1 MWHCI
6 YWRLSIIILLV
17 YIIVYCLYLLLFTL
31 YPLPLWGTRWRSWLR
46 HCAISQKVAG
56 LIPDGVRSL
65 NILEP
70 SGPVQACNGIA
81 VPFTVYLFT
90 ATLQAFEPSLLF
102 FLTSVHDP
110 ESLASILCI
119 SFYCMDYSAIWEM
132 LAADWSTSII
142 VMYLLKSHL
151 THHHENLTSHNS
163 VNINY
168 REAIQ
173 EDEEGLLEGSVAEII
188 QRAKRK
194 RQSER
199 RGNTR
204 LGMMRHLYL
213 VVDNSDCMSNQDLKP
228 TRQLCTV
235 KVIS

>member
-1 MWHCI
+1 MEDAGS
-6 YWRLSIIILLV
+6 RLLHNINSYV
-17 YIIVYCLYLLLFTL
+17 PHYI
-31 YPLPLWGTRWRSWLR
+31 
-46 HCAISQKVAG
+46 
-56 LIPDGVRSL
+56 
-65 NILEP
+65 
-70 SGPVQACNGIA
+70 
-81 VPFTVYLFT
+81 
-90 ATLQAFEPSLLF
+90 
-102 FLTSVHDP
+102 
-110 ESLASILCI
+110 
-119 SFYCMDYSAIWEM
+119 
-132 LAADWSTSII
+132 
-142 VMYLLKSHL
+142 KSHL

-235 KVIS
+235 KVVN

>member
-1 MWHCI
+1 MKLNTSGWTPFVTRKLMHLSSCTWHRI
-6 YWRLSIIILLV
+6 YWKMYIIILVV
-17 YIIVYCLYLLLFTL
+17 YIIVYCLYLRLITFYPVPLNSYIAALL
-31 YPLPLWGTRWRSWLR
+31 
-46 HCAISQKVAG
+46 
-56 LIPDGVRSL
+56 
-65 NILEP
+65 N
-70 SGPVQACNGIA
+70 PVSCSFYN
-81 VPFTVYLFT
+81 L
-90 ATLQAFEPSLLF
+90 
-102 FLTSVHDP
+102 LTSVHDP
-110 ESLASILCI
+110 ESLACI
-119 SFYCMDYSAIWEM
+119 PCIYFSCMAYSAIWEM
-132 LAADWSTSII
+132 LAADSSKTLLLLYHTTWSQ
-142 VMYLLKSHL
+142 SHL
-151 THHHENLTSHNS
+151 THHHENLTPHKS

-228 TRQLCTV
+228 TRQLCTI
-235 KVIS
+235 KVIN